1 MPEQEVRAPSHRD
14 SQLVFIIHKYPET
27 FPLKLLQLTTSAATH
42 PHRSKGNPVS
52 FLTWKSEQAFR
63 HRLCMNYALFNSFE
77 NPRT

>member
-42 PHRSKGNPVS
+42 PHRSK
-52 FLTWKSEQAFR
+52 R
-63 HRLCMNYALFNSFE
+63 
-77 NPRT
+77 